1 MRRRDVL
8 LGAAALAGCSSVSM
22 SAPPGFTS
30 ARPLVIAH
38 RGASGERPE
47 HTMAAYRRAI
57 DLGCDFIEPDLVMTK
72 DGHFVC
78 RHENELSGTTDVA
91 ERREFRDRRVVKVID
106 GEETLGWFSEDFT
119 LEEIRTLRTRERIPD
134 LRPANSQY
142 DFQEPIPTF
151 QEVFEL
157 ARDESARTR
166 RIIGLYPEL
175 KHPTH
180 FRTRGLSMP
189 DAMGRFLREH
199 NLDHAAAPVF
209 VQCFEEQ
216 ALRALR
222 IQGVRTRLVFL
233 MSADG
238 GPYDQTAARR
248 ARSYR
253 EYVEADLAP
262 LSEFADA
269 LGLEKTLVIPRDAN
283 GASAAPTDLVARATA
298 ARLPVHVWT
307 LRAENAFLPAEL
319 RRGDAAAPDHLR
331 QHGDLAAEV
340 LAFARLGV
348 EGVFTDHPG
357 AARRALGGASP

>member
-1 MRRRDVL
+1 MLHRRDVL
-8 LGAAALAGCSSVSM
+8 LGAAALAGCSGVNV
-22 SAPPGFTS
+22 SAPPGFSS

-57 DLGCDFIEPDLVMTK
+57 ELGCDFIEPDLVMTK

-91 ERREFRDRRVVKVID
+91 DRREFRDRRVVKMID
-106 GEETLGWFSEDFT
+106 GVETVGWFSEDFT
-119 LEEIRTLRTRERIPD
+119 LEELRTLLTRERIPE

-142 DFQEPIPTF
+142 DHQEPIPTF

-157 ARDESARTR
+157 ARDESERG

-189 DAMGRFLREH
+189 DAMGRFLREN
-199 NLDHAAAPVF
+199 NLDSASAPVF
-209 VQCFEEQ
+209 VQSFEEQ

-233 MSADG
+233 MSAEG
-238 GPYDQTAARR
+238 GPYDQVAARR
-248 ARSYR
+248 PRTYQ
-253 EYVEADLAP
+253 EYLESDLAAIH
-262 LSEFADA
+262 EFADA
-269 LGLEKTLVIPRDAN
+269 LGLEKSLLIPRDQN
-283 GASAAPTDLVARATA
+283 GASLPPTDLMARATA

-307 LRAENAFLPAEL
+307 FRAENAFLPSEL
-319 RRGDAAAPDHLR
+319 RRGDPTAADYAR
-331 QHGDLAAEV
+331 RHGDLAAEI

-348 EGVFTDHPG
+348 EGLFTDHPG
-357 AARRALGGASP
+357 EARRALSGALA